1 MIINQII
8 HIDMKNYPTNLT
20 ENQWQ
25 NYEKFLNDNRKRKHS
40 IREIFDA
47 IFYLLKTGCQWRML
61 PLHFPPWGTVYYYY
75 SQWKN
80 IGLIEEIHE
89 AVRNLVRKKAGRQES
104 PSAAIIDSRSVKS
117 TRSGGECR
125 GVDGG
130 KKTKGRK
137 QHIVTDTLGLL
148 LVVVVH
154 AANIHDS
161 KAAQDVISRLR
172 GRFDRLS
179 KIFADGGYRGEL
191 VDNVKRIFGWVI
203 DIVLRTDHEKNFVV
217 LPKRWVVERTFSWF
231 ESYRRLSKDY
241 EYLTGTSETMIQL
254 AMIRLMLNRLDK

>member
-1 MIINQII
+1 MIINQIK
-8 HIDMKNYPTNLT
+8 HIDMENYPTNLT
-20 ENQWQ
+20 DNQWQ
-25 NYEKFLNDNRKRKHS
+25 VIEEILNDQRKRKHKL
-40 IREIFDA
+40 RNIFNG

-61 PLHFPPWGTVYYYY
+61 PKEFAPWNTVYFYY
-75 SQWKN
+75 SKWKN
-80 IGLIEEIHE
+80 NGIIEEMNE
-89 AVRNLVRKKAGRQES
+89 VLRNMVRIKAGRNES
-104 PSAAIIDSRSVKS
+104 PTAAIIDSRSVKT
-117 TRSGGECR
+117 TRTGGECR

-161 KAAQDVISRLR
+161 KAAQDIIGRLR

-203 DIVLRTDHEKNFVV
+203 DIVLRTDHEKKFVV

-241 EYLTGTSETMIQL
+241 EYNTDTSETMIQL
-254 AMIRLMLNRLDK
+254 AMIRLMLNRIKK

>member
-1 MIINQII
+1 MIINQIT
-8 HIDMKNYPTNLT
+8 HIEMKNYPTDLT

-25 NYEKFLNDNRKRKHS
+25 IMTKYLNDNRKRRHKLK
-40 IREIFDA
+40 EIFDA

-61 PLHFPPWGTVYYYY
+61 PLHFPPWNTVYYYY
-75 SQWKN
+75 RQWKN
-80 IGLIEEIHE
+80 YGLIEEIHE
-89 AVRNLVRKKAGRQES
+89 ALRNLVRKKVGRQES
-104 PSAAIIDSRSVKS
+104 PSAACIDSRSVKT

-130 KKTKGRK
+130 KKIKGRK

-154 AANIHDS
+154 AANVHDS
-161 KAAQDVISRLR
+161 KAAQEVISRLK
-172 GRFDRLS
+172 GRFNRLS

-191 VDNVKRIFGWVI
+191 VDNVKRIYGWVI
-203 DIVLRTDHEKNFVV
+203 DIVLRSDHEKAFKV

-241 EYLTGTSETMIQL
+241 EYHTETSEAMIQL
-254 AMIRLMLNRLDK
+254 AMIRLMLNRLAK